1 MSANDNDRPAPLPPV
16 RYPARAG
23 SWLGNLLFRFLTPWL
38 R

>member
-1 MSANDNDRPAPLPPV
+1 MSTNDNDRPELPPV
-16 RYPARAG
+16 RYPTTVR